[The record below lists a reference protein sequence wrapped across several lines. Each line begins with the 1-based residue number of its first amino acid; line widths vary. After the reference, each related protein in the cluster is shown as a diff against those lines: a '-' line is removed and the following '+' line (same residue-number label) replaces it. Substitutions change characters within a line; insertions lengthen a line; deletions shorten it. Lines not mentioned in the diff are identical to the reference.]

1 MWVVVGVVVV
11 GRESCPFGG
20 GGGWWVT
27 LGFTA
32 GPGGLSLNACGA
44 VR

>member
-1 MWVVVGVVVV
+1 MLPVWRGRVVVGD
-11 GRESCPFGG
+11 
-20 GGGWWVT
+20 

-44 VR
+44 VRSVVGEGSMGPSEQ